1 MRGILQTLTLGFLTL
16 TLTGCALLSPIK
28 ALTSDPAKPTINTQK
43 TTKYEKFRDLK
54 RGLDYSLQETYYNQ
68 EVKKLTLGQRIG
80 AFISGLSTWAILLT
94 ILGFILF
101 PGATIGFLLSRLKVI
116 GKALFQTVKGIQSA
130 KQGDGKYLEALSN
143 EHDEESLTEINKIR
157 AQV

>member
-1 MRGILQTLTLGFLTL
+1 MRGLLNTITFSLTVLVLS
-16 TLTGCALLSPIK
+16 GCALLSPIK
-28 ALTSDPAKPTINTQK
+28 ALTSDPAKPTTNTQK
-43 TTKYEKFRDLK
+43 STRVEHFRDNK
-54 RGLDYSLQETYYNQ
+54 RGVDYSLHETHYNQ

-94 ILGFILF
+94 ILGLVLF
-101 PGATIGFLLSRLKVI
+101 PSATIGFLSSRLRVV
-116 GKALFQTVKGIQSA
+116 GKALYQTVKGIQTA

-143 EHDEESLTEINKIR
+143 EHDQESLSEINKIR